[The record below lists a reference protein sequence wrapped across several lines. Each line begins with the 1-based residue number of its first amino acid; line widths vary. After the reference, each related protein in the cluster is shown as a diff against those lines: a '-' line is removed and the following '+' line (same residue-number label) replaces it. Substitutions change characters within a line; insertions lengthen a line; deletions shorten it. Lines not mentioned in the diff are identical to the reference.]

1 MSYYLSVIKDSP
13 SGFWKLDESTGSVAY
28 DSSGCGNDGQYFG
41 SILNTTMPIVCGG
54 QTATKITNTNYI
66 QFEITKDFSGVQ
78 GNGGF
83 GTNKTSDND
92 FSLEVWFHPKTLISN
107 TPILADLSGVGIY
120 WDNGNIIFKLENEEI
135 YYSVPNPIRSL
146 HIVAV
151 YSVKSMSLYLNG
163 ELVSSKSLSTVNF
176 TNTDLS
182 FNCGPTSLNEYFI
195 IDAPA
200 IYRYSL

>member
-1 MSYYLSVIKDSP
+1 
-13 SGFWKLDESTGSVAY
+13 
-28 DSSGCGNDGQYFG
+28 
-41 SILNTTMPIVCGG
+41 
-54 QTATKITNTNYI
+54 
-66 QFEITKDFSGVQ
+66 
-78 GNGGF
+78 
-83 GTNKTSDND
+83 
-92 FSLEVWFHPKTLISN
+92 
-107 TPILADLSGVGIY
+107 LADLSGVGIY

-135 YYSVPNPIRSL
+135 YYSVPNPLRSL

-200 IYRYSL
+200 IYRYSLNQKVILNHYNSFISNTESNIVLPDSGEIFKASETHQNINTTISFPALLDWRYHVSDDILYRESTNSLYLSPSSSIGEFVKVISLPNRMASQ